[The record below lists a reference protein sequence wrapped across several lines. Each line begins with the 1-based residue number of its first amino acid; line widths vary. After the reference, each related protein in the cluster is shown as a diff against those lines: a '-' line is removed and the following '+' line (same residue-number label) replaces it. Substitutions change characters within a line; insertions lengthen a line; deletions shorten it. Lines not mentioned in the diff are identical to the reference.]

1 MVYVTPPPRSV
12 TLVAATSTLST
23 VVSVLAKF
31 ISPYLQQITL
41 KVRQGEGGRGG
52 EGRGEGRGNQG
63 GSWK

>member
-1 MVYVTPPPRSV
+1 MTCLSGVRYPSPRSV

-41 KVRQGEGGRGG
+41 KVRQEQGEGGG
-52 EGRGEGRGNQG
+52 EGRRG
-63 GSWK
+63 S